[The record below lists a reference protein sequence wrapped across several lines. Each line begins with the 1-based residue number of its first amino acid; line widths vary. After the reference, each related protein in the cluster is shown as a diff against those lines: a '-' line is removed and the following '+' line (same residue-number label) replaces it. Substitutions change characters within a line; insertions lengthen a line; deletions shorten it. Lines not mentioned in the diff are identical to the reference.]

1 MSLEMQCEEELLL
14 MAQLRFIISIIFL
27 SFSILS
33 IIEYFLLMFLGF
45 KDAFCSFELKFISIG
60 GL

>member
-1 MSLEMQCEEELLL
+1 
-14 MAQLRFIISIIFL
+14 MAQLRLIISIIFL

-45 KDAFCSFELKFISIG
+45 KDAFC
-60 GL
+60 